1 MSATPHSGLP
11 FDLDLSLPLA
21 SEAEV
26 ELTIHSTTGE
36 REALEPSDEIVHIF
50 AMAVNAQMFSDDGS
64 AGTLARVA
72 VLESLFDSAAC
83 CWRYAFAVRAVPPRA
98 VAVLVAL
105 LAQTRHAG
113 DPITRVTLRA
123 RGTAEADVSV
133 DQLTRALMKSVVPRP
148 NLPFSIEWGEGVL
161 ESRPLMFTFEFG
173 SPVARQ
179 AVESFERALNVWDH
193 LLFFGGFKFD
203 FTWNEDFF
211 PRVGRTA
218 HLTPTL
224 ITHALDVFDAPPF
237 ALNCVFNWA
246 AAIHNQGYALKSVS
260 LE

>member
-1 MSATPHSGLP
+1 MSTRTQPGLP
-11 FDLDLSLPLA
+11 FDVQISLPLE

-26 ELTIHSTTGE
+26 ELTVQGATGE
-36 REALEPSDEIVHIF
+36 REDLEPSDEMVHIF
-50 AMAVNAQMFSDDGS
+50 AMAVNAQMFSDNGS
-64 AGTLARVA
+64 GTLARVA
-72 VLESLFDSAAC
+72 VLESLFDGGAR

-123 RGTAEADVSV
+123 RGTPEADVSV